1 MFQRALRQTT
11 RQMGQNTVAILM
23 ALALQ
28 YLLMTLKVVALEK
41 SLLVIHK
48 ILRLFVS
55 TLPVKDKH
63 YLLKREN
70 LPQPIQMQLC
80 QKQKNFYEFY
90 FLHF

>member
-1 MFQRALRQTT
+1 
-11 RQMGQNTVAILM
+11 MGQNTVAILM

-41 SLLVIHK
+41 SLLVIQK

-63 YLLKREN
+63 YLLKRDN
-70 LPQPIQMQLC
+70 SDAIMSKKGDPHSLC
-80 QKQKNFYEFY
+80 ISGNIGSKNMVR
-90 FLHF
+90 